1 MVIQLP
7 NPLLLPQSYGM
18 GEVAGMSFGSN
29 YTVMMQIGYAHYAPR
44 ILKEMEKNPDKPF
57 YDAPSFIK
65 FQKELLVYSDQS
77 IKNTMDRV
85 LAMPDTIIK
94 AIFDKLGDFIF
105 QGEIDETGTKSGI
118 NLTGGAVIQVR
129 LDSGQAT
136 RRETDRQSRDRSDDA
151 QSPFDRDIERHQE
164 KSQQERHEEIKLTKK
179 KQLTIYIQQN
189 PLPKGPRSDP
199 RGWHLRRAMGANFMN
214 KPAAQLN
221 FSYQRV
227 AYSNGQR
234 RASQS
239 SNLNYAALNKKL
251 AFYSSALNHDRNS
264 AQFDLVIIKKTWL
277 LMVEYSVS
285 IFDWRDFY
293 IGTK

>member
-129 LDSGQAT
+129 LDQGQAV
-136 RRETDRQSRDRSDDA
+136 RRDPEQRQTLPESR
-151 QSPFDRDIERHQE
+151 SPYQRDQQRQEERTQQE
-164 KSQQERHEEIKLTKK
+164 KAEQNVLTKK

-189 PLPKGPRSDP
+189 PIPKGPKSDTA
-199 RGWHLRRAMGANFMN
+199 GWHIAKAIGANFIN
-214 KPAAQLN
+214 KPAVLLKFA
-221 FSYQRV
+221 FSIKSFRL
-227 AYSNGQR
+227 GTR
-234 RASQS
+234 RKTQS
-239 SNLNYAALNKKL
+239 TNLNLMALTKKL
-251 AFYSSALNHDRNS
+251 AFYSVLMHKQLGFS
-264 AQFDLVIIKKTWL
+264 DLDLIELKRIHF
-277 LMVEYSVS
+277 LMVEYSRR
-285 IFDWRDFY
+285 IFDWKDFY
-293 IGTK
+293 R